1 VSNPRRLYSAAE
13 IIVSKE
19 KPSWRLE
26 LPSTGYIRNDRMI
39 IQCDLTVVRDPELCK
54 TKGGFEIQVP
64 PSDLAEQFGKLLL
77 EEEETDVVFSVGGE
91 TFPAHKVV
99 LAARSPVFKA
109 QLYGNMKEA
118 KARRV
123 AVEDMQPGVFRALLK
138 FIYIYTDAL
147 PVIGDDNICDDDY
160 DEIIRHLLV
169 AADRYAMDRL
179 KLLCASVLVE
189 RLRVETG
196 SYTDLS
202 RPAKLRGDY

>member
-1 VSNPRRLYSAAE
+1 MFASVELALMDKDA
-13 IIVSKE
+13 K

-169 AADRYAMDRL
+169 AAACR
-179 KLLCASVLVE
+179 
-189 RLRVETG
+189 
-196 SYTDLS
+196 
-202 RPAKLRGDY
+202 

>member
-1 VSNPRRLYSAAE
+1 
-13 IIVSKE
+13 
-19 KPSWRLE
+19 
-26 LPSTGYIRNDRMI
+26 MI

-169 AADRYAMDRL
+169 AAACR
-179 KLLCASVLVE
+179 
-189 RLRVETG
+189 
-196 SYTDLS
+196 
-202 RPAKLRGDY
+202 